1 MIKLLIYNM
10 VCKYIRLTIMLY
22 NLLIGRMICRRCEVF
37 IFQCI
42 ILSPFSTFFGYAIYC
57 TCEIF
62 AYICIVQQVRN

>member
-1 MIKLLIYNM
+1 
-10 VCKYIRLTIMLY
+10 MLY